1 MSLFQHEYEH
11 TRLFETMHTC
21 SKFFI
26 YKFMFS
32 NQSIFYCKHIFA
44 AFCILNNVKIE
55 KRHRGHRPI
64 LKTNLK
70 NSQSTGYINSTHRF
84 CVPETC
90 KRYDN
95 QLKQLV
101 CPTVLHSL
109 FRWTEIKSLKIYKNL
124 SFCQNPE
131 SYLPKF

>member
-1 MSLFQHEYEH
+1 MSALNCLF
-11 TRLFETMHTC
+11 
-21 SKFFI
+21 
-26 YKFMFS
+26 
-32 NQSIFYCKHIFA
+32 IFYCKHIFA

-70 NSQSTGYINSTHRF
+70 NSQSTGTGYINSTHRF

-95 QLKQLV
+95 QLKQLL

-109 FRWTEIKSLKIYKNL
+109 FRWTEIKSLKIYKNTE
-124 SFCQNPE
+124 FYIHMQQNTVI
-131 SYLPKF
+131 